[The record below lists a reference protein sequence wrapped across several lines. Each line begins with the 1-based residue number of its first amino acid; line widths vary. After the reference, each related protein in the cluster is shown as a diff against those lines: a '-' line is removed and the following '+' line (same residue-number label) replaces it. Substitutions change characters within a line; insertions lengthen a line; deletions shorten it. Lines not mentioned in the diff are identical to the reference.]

1 MQPGGTVGVRG
12 CAWPRAH
19 PLIFVR
25 TRNGTMSDDAPDAS
39 SAADGAGIDRLL
51 DVMARLRDPASGC
64 PWDLEQNFGT
74 IAPYTIEEAYE
85 VAEAIRQDDRAA
97 LRDELGDLLLQ
108 VVFHAQMAREDGSF
122 DFDEVARGIAD
133 KMIRRHPN
141 VFGDEETEARHSA
154 PAQMRSW
161 EAQKAAEREA
171 KADAEGRR
179 ASVLDGVA
187 LALPAL
193 LRAQKL
199 QKRAARVGF
208 NWPGP
213 EPVFAKVLEEVAELR
228 YATRAPATAG
238 RGADASDEAAVA
250 EEVGDL
256 LFACVNLARHVG
268 VDPEAALRAANAKFT
283 ARFHRIEAALAESGR
298 NAADV
303 GLPELDR
310 LWEEAKQAERGAVA
324 PGAGA
329 TDKTRD
335 G

>member
-1 MQPGGTVGVRG
+1 
-12 CAWPRAH
+12 
-19 PLIFVR
+19 
-25 TRNGTMSDDAPDAS
+25 MSDDVPDAPPDS
-39 SAADGAGIDRLL
+39 AGIDQLL
-51 DVMARLRDPASGC
+51 DVMARLRDPAAGC
-64 PWDLEQNFGT
+64 PWDLEQNFAT

-141 VFGDEETEARHSA
+141 VFGDEDTEARHSA

-171 KADAEGRR
+171 KAEAEGRR

-208 NWPGP
+208 DWPGP
-213 EPVFAKVLEEVAELR
+213 EPVFDKVLEEVAELR
-228 YATRAPATAG
+228 DATGAPAA
-238 RGADASDEAAVA
+238 RDPDAVA

-283 ARFHRIEAALAESGR
+283 ARFHRIEVALAESGQSAR
-298 NAADV
+298 DV
-303 GLPELDR
+303 GLAELDR
-310 LWEEAKQAERGAVA
+310 LWEEAKRAERGPSA
-324 PGAGA
+324 PDTATIDSAG
-329 TDKTRD
+329 DE
-335 G
+335 

>member
-1 MQPGGTVGVRG
+1 
-12 CAWPRAH
+12 
-19 PLIFVR
+19 
-25 TRNGTMSDDAPDAS
+25 MSDDAPDARP
-39 SAADGAGIDRLL
+39 AGAGIDRLL
-51 DVMARLRDPASGC
+51 DVMARLRDPAAGC
-64 PWDLEQNFGT
+64 PWDFEQNFAT

-141 VFGDEETEARHSA
+141 VFGDEDTEARHSA

-171 KADAEGRR
+171 KAQAEGRR

-208 NWPGP
+208 DWPGP
-213 EPVFAKVLEEVAELR
+213 EPVFDKVLEEVAELR
-228 YATRAPATAG
+228 DAAQAPAAV
-238 RGADASDEAAVA
+238 RGATASDEAAVA

-298 NAADV
+298 TARDV
-303 GLPELDR
+303 GLTELDR
-310 LWEEAKQAERGAVA
+310 LWEEAKQAERGQAA
-324 PGAGA
+324 AGA
-329 TDKTRD
+329 ATAGLMKVE
-335 G
+335 

>member
-1 MQPGGTVGVRG
+1 
-12 CAWPRAH
+12 
-19 PLIFVR
+19 
-25 TRNGTMSDDAPDAS
+25 MSDDAPGEP
-39 SAADGAGIDRLL
+39 AAAGIDRLL
-51 DVMARLRDPASGC
+51 DVMARLRDPAAGC
-64 PWDLEQNFGT
+64 PWDLEQNFAT

-161 EAQKAAEREA
+161 EAQKAEEREA
-171 KADAEGRR
+171 KAEAEGRR

-208 NWPGP
+208 DWPGP
-213 EPVFAKVLEEVAELR
+213 EPVYDKVLEEVAELR
-228 YATRAPATAG
+228 DAAQAPAAV
-238 RGADASDEAAVA
+238 RGAVASDEAAVA

-283 ARFHRIEAALAESGR
+283 ARFHRIEAALAESGQSAR
-298 NAADV
+298 DV

-310 LWEEAKQAERGAVA
+310 LWEEAKQAERGRAAV
-324 PGAGA
+324 GAVTA
-329 TDKTRD
+329 DKTGD
-335 G
+335 E

>member
-1 MQPGGTVGVRG
+1 MSDAPP
-12 CAWPRAH
+12 PRH
-19 PLIFVR
+19 VD
-25 TRNGTMSDDAPDAS
+25 NDDAPAR
-39 SAADGAGIDRLL
+39 AVAGIDQLL

-64 PWDLEQNFGT
+64 PWDLEQNFAT

-141 VFGDEETEARHSA
+141 VFGDDETEARHSA

-161 EAQKAAEREA
+161 EAQKAEEREA
-171 KADAEGRR
+171 KAEAEGRQ

-193 LRAQKL
+193 LRAEKL

-208 NWPGP
+208 DWPGP
-213 EPVFAKVLEEVAELR
+213 EPVFDKVLEEVAELR
-228 YATRAPATAG
+228 EAAAAELVR
-238 RGADASDEAAVA
+238 DKAAVA

-268 VDPEAALRAANAKFT
+268 VEPEAALRAANAKFT

-298 NAADV
+298 SAQDV
-303 GLPELDR
+303 DLAELDR
-310 LWEEAKQAERGAVA
+310 LWEQAKRAERGPSALDT
-324 PGAGA
+324 A
-329 TDKTRD
+329 TANRTRD
-335 G
+335 E

>member
-1 MQPGGTVGVRG
+1 
-12 CAWPRAH
+12 
-19 PLIFVR
+19 
-25 TRNGTMSDDAPDAS
+25 
-39 SAADGAGIDRLL
+39 
-51 DVMARLRDPASGC
+51 
-64 PWDLEQNFGT
+64 
-74 IAPYTIEEAYE
+74 YTIEEAYE

-141 VFGDEETEARHSA
+141 VFGDDDSEARHSA

-171 KADAEGRR
+171 KAHAEGRR
-179 ASVLDGVA
+179 PSVLDGVA

-193 LRAQKL
+193 LRAEKL

-208 NWPGP
+208 DWPGP
-213 EPVFAKVLEEVAELR
+213 GPVYDKVLEEVAELR
-228 YATRAPATAG
+228 DAAQAP
-238 RGADASDEAAVA
+238 EAVRDPDAVA

-256 LFACVNLARHVG
+256 LFACVNLARHLG

-283 ARFHRIEAALAESGR
+283 ARFHRIEAALAEAGR
-298 NAADV
+298 SARDA
-303 GLPELDR
+303 GLTELDR
-310 LWEEAKQAERGAVA
+310 LWAEAKQAERG
-324 PGAGA
+324 PSLHGAA
-329 TDKTRD
+329 TAESAGDE
-335 G
+335 

>member
-1 MQPGGTVGVRG
+1 MSDAPP
-12 CAWPRAH
+12 PRH
-19 PLIFVR
+19 VD
-25 TRNGTMSDDAPDAS
+25 NDDAPAR
-39 SAADGAGIDRLL
+39 AVAGIDQLL
-51 DVMARLRDPASGC
+51 DVMARLRDPAAGC

-141 VFGDEETEARHSA
+141 VFGDQDTEARHSA

-161 EAQKAAEREA
+161 EAQKADERAA
-171 KADAEGRR
+171 KAEAEGRQ

-193 LRAQKL
+193 LRAEKL

-208 NWPGP
+208 DWPGP
-213 EPVFAKVLEEVAELR
+213 EPVYDKVLEEVAELR
-228 YATRAPATAG
+228 EATATEA
-238 RGADASDEAAVA
+238 ADKAAVA

-283 ARFHRIEAALAESGR
+283 ARFHRIEAALAESGQS
-298 NAADV
+298 AQDV
-303 GLPELDR
+303 GLAELDR
-310 LWEEAKQAERGAVA
+310 LWEEAKCAEHGPSA
-324 PGAGA
+324 PGSKTANP
-329 TDKTRD
+329 TRD
-335 G
+335 E

>member
-1 MQPGGTVGVRG
+1 
-12 CAWPRAH
+12 
-19 PLIFVR
+19 
-25 TRNGTMSDDAPDAS
+25 MSDDAPAQPD
-39 SAADGAGIDRLL
+39 AGIDRLL
-51 DVMARLRDPASGC
+51 DVMARLRDPVAGC
-64 PWDLEQNFGT
+64 PWDLEQSFGT

-141 VFGDEETEARHSA
+141 VFGDDDTEARHSA

-161 EAQKAAEREA
+161 EAQKAEEREA
-171 KADAEGRR
+171 KAEAEGRR

-208 NWPGP
+208 DWPGP
-213 EPVFAKVLEEVAELR
+213 EPVFDKVLEEVAELR
-228 YATRAPATAG
+228 DAAQAPAAG
-238 RGADASDEAAVA
+238 HGADASDEAAVA

-283 ARFHRIEAALAESGR
+283 ARFHRIEAALAESGQSAR
-298 NAADV
+298 DA

-310 LWEEAKQAERGAVA
+310 LWEEAKQAERTQSATGTV
-324 PGAGA
+324 A
-329 TDKTRD
+329 TDPKRQE
-335 G
+335 

>member
-1 MQPGGTVGVRG
+1 
-12 CAWPRAH
+12 
-19 PLIFVR
+19 
-25 TRNGTMSDDAPDAS
+25 MSDDAPGAQP
-39 SAADGAGIDRLL
+39 AAAGIDRLL
-51 DVMARLRDPASGC
+51 DVMARLRNPDGGC
-64 PWDLEQNFGT
+64 PWDLEQSFAT

-141 VFGDEETEARHSA
+141 VFGDDDSDARHSA

-171 KADAEGRR
+171 KAEAEGRR

-208 NWPGP
+208 DWPGP
-213 EPVFAKVLEEVAELR
+213 EPVYDKVLEEVAELR
-228 YATRAPATAG
+228 DASCAPAAAG
-238 RGADASDEAAVA
+238 DPDAVA

-283 ARFHRIEAALAESGR
+283 TRFHRIEAALAESGR
-298 NAADV
+298 NSADV

-310 LWEEAKQAERGAVA
+310 LWEEAKQAEHQPPRK
-324 PGAGA
+324 A
-329 TDKTRD
+329 TDPTRD
-335 G
+335 E

>member
-1 MQPGGTVGVRG
+1 
-12 CAWPRAH
+12 
-19 PLIFVR
+19 
-25 TRNGTMSDDAPDAS
+25 MSDVPPPRHEDDGDAPAR
-39 SAADGAGIDRLL
+39 AGAGIDRLL
-51 DVMARLRDPASGC
+51 DVMARLRDPAAGC
-64 PWDLEQNFGT
+64 PWDLEQNFAT

-141 VFGDEETEARHSA
+141 VFGDDETEARHSA

-161 EAQKAAEREA
+161 EAQKAEERAA
-171 KADAEGRR
+171 KAQAEGRR

-193 LRAQKL
+193 LRAEKL

-208 NWPGP
+208 DWPGP
-213 EPVFAKVLEEVAELR
+213 EPVYDKVLEEVAELR
-228 YATRAPATAG
+228 EAARAPAA
-238 RGADASDEAAVA
+238 RDPDAVA

-298 NAADV
+298 SARDV
-303 GLPELDR
+303 GLAELDR
-310 LWEEAKQAERGAVA
+310 LWEQAKRAERGPSAV
-324 PGAGA
+324 GAA
-329 TDKTRD
+329 TANPTRD
-335 G
+335 E

>member
-1 MQPGGTVGVRG
+1 MSDSAP
-12 CAWPRAH
+12 PRDED
-19 PLIFVR
+19 
-25 TRNGTMSDDAPDAS
+25 SDDAPGAR
-39 SAADGAGIDRLL
+39 AAGIDRLL
-51 DVMARLRDPASGC
+51 DVMARLRDPAAGC
-64 PWDLEQNFGT
+64 PWDLEQSFAT

-141 VFGDEETEARHSA
+141 VFGDDESDARHSA

-171 KADAEGRR
+171 KAEAEGRR
-179 ASVLDGVA
+179 PSVLDGVA

-193 LRAQKL
+193 LRAEKL

-208 NWPGP
+208 DWPGP

-228 YATRAPATAG
+228 EATASSSGQSAAG
-238 RGADASDEAAVA
+238 RGRAAVA

-256 LFACVNLARHVG
+256 LFACVNLGRHLG
-268 VDPEAALRAANAKFT
+268 VEPEAALRAANAKFT
-283 ARFHRIEAALAESGR
+283 ARFQQIEAALAESGQ
-298 NAADV
+298 NARDV
-303 GLPELDR
+303 GLAELDR
-310 LWEEAKQAERGAVA
+310 LWEEAKRVE
-324 PGAGA
+324 
-329 TDKTRD
+329 
-335 G
+335 

>member
-1 MQPGGTVGVRG
+1 
-12 CAWPRAH
+12 
-19 PLIFVR
+19 
-25 TRNGTMSDDAPDAS
+25 
-39 SAADGAGIDRLL
+39 
-51 DVMARLRDPASGC
+51 MARLRNPDGGC
-64 PWDLEQNFGT
+64 PWDLEQSFAT

-141 VFGDEETEARHSA
+141 VFGDDESDARHSA

-171 KADAEGRR
+171 KAEAEGRR
-179 ASVLDGVA
+179 PSVLDGVA

-193 LRAQKL
+193 LRAEKL

-208 NWPGP
+208 DWPGP

-228 YATRAPATAG
+228 EAAAATEAREPDEPAAASSPAGDGAADPAGSRGQAAQTPGDRADD
-238 RGADASDEAAVA
+238 RAAVA
-250 EEVGDL
+250 EEIGDL
-256 LFACVNLARHVG
+256 LFACVNLGRHLG
-268 VDPEAALRAANAKFT
+268 VEPEAALRAANAKFT
-283 ARFHRIEAALAESGR
+283 ARFHRVEAALADSGQS
-298 NAADV
+298 AADV
-303 GLPELDR
+303 GLAELDR
-310 LWEEAKQAERGAVA
+310 LWEDAKREERTQG
-324 PGAGA
+324 
-329 TDKTRD
+329 D
-335 G
+335 

>member
-1 MQPGGTVGVRG
+1 MSDAPT
-12 CAWPRAH
+12 PRH
-19 PLIFVR
+19 EDD
-25 TRNGTMSDDAPDAS
+25 DDAPGA
-39 SAADGAGIDRLL
+39 SAAAGIDRLL

-64 PWDLEQNFGT
+64 PWDLEQSFGT

-141 VFGDEETEARHSA
+141 VFGDDDSDARHSA

-171 KADAEGRR
+171 KAEAEGRR
-179 ASVLDGVA
+179 PSVLDGVA

-193 LRAQKL
+193 LRAEKL

-208 NWPGP
+208 DWPDAGP
-213 EPVFAKVLEEVAELR
+213 AFDKVLEEVAELR
-228 YATRAPATAG
+228 DAAQVPAAE
-238 RGADASDEAAVA
+238 RDPDAVA

-268 VDPEAALRAANAKFT
+268 VEPEAALRAANAKFT

-298 NAADV
+298 SARDV
-303 GLPELDR
+303 GLPELDW
-310 LWEEAKQAERGAVA
+310 LWEEAKRAERGPSA
-324 PGAGA
+324 PDTA
-329 TDKTRD
+329 TANPTRD
-335 G
+335 E

>member
-1 MQPGGTVGVRG
+1 MSDVPP
-12 CAWPRAH
+12 PRH
-19 PLIFVR
+19 EDD
-25 TRNGTMSDDAPDAS
+25 DDAPGARP
-39 SAADGAGIDRLL
+39 AGIDRLL
-51 DVMARLRDPASGC
+51 DVMARLRDPATGC
-64 PWDLEQNFGT
+64 PWDLEQSFGT

-97 LRDELGDLLLQ
+97 LRDGLGDLLLQ

-141 VFGDEETEARHSA
+141 VFGDDDTEARHSA

-161 EAQKAAEREA
+161 EAQKAEERAARAE
-171 KADAEGRR
+171 AEGRR
-179 ASVLDGVA
+179 ASALDGVA

-193 LRAQKL
+193 LRAEKL

-208 NWPGP
+208 DWPGP
-213 EPVFAKVLEEVAELR
+213 EPVFDKVLEEVAELR
-228 YATRAPATAG
+228 DAT
-238 RGADASDEAAVA
+238 GAAARDPDAAA

-283 ARFHRIEAALAESGR
+283 ARFHRIEAALAESGQSAR
-298 NAADV
+298 DA
-303 GLPELDR
+303 GLAELDR
-310 LWEEAKQAERGAVA
+310 LWEEAKQAERGPAA
-324 PGAGA
+324 AGAGTA
-329 TDKTRD
+329 NPTRNE
-335 G
+335 

>member
-1 MQPGGTVGVRG
+1 MGGVCGSAR
-12 CAWPRAH
+12 PRAH
-19 PLIFVR
+19 PLISAR
-25 TRNGTMSDDAPDAS
+25 GPDGHELMSDAPPQRHEDDDAPGKQS
-39 SAADGAGIDRLL
+39 AGIDRLL
-51 DVMARLRDPASGC
+51 NVMARLRDPVAGC

-141 VFGDEETEARHSA
+141 VFGDDDTEARHSA

-171 KADAEGRR
+171 KAEAEGRQ

-193 LRAQKL
+193 LRAEKL

-208 NWPGP
+208 DWPGP
-213 EPVFAKVLEEVAELR
+213 EPVFDKVLEEVAELR
-228 YATRAPATAG
+228 DATAVEAAA
-238 RGADASDEAAVA
+238 RDKAAVA

-283 ARFHRIEAALAESGR
+283 ARFHRIEAALAESGQSAR
-298 NAADV
+298 DV
-303 GLPELDR
+303 GLAELDR
-310 LWEEAKQAERGAVA
+310 LWEQAKLAERGPSALDT
-324 PGAGA
+324 A
-329 TDKTRD
+329 TANPTRD
-335 G
+335 E